1 MIAYNSIYSM
11 QQNLPH
17 ILYIYEIACQV
28 LLCSIWLL
36 QRLNEELKLNSLLLR
51 PIPSEIILCY
61 L

>member
-17 ILYIYEIACQV
+17 ILYIYEIAYQV

-36 QRLNEELKLNSLLLR
+36 QRLNEEL
-51 PIPSEIILCY
+51 
-61 L
+61 